1 MKKLFLSGIAAL
13 FLATGA
19 AHATADGCAVVLKT
33 SDGFLNLRK
42 DPSMKARII
51 ARLKPGA
58 IIYITDLACP
68 PLSHCDNKGEWTH
81 VSDVPASRECAEKYA
96 GDRLE
101 NQLDY
106 ERCLNRVGLRDGA
119 SGWVGTRFVVSVDCE
134 RLEYR
139 GEER

>member
-1 MKKLFLSGIAAL
+1 MKLLLSGIAAL

-33 SDGFLNLRK
+33 PDGFLNLRK
-42 DPSMKARII
+42 APSMKARIV
-51 ARLKPGA
+51 ARLIPGA
-58 IIYITDLACP
+58 IIYTTDLACP
-68 PLSHCDNKGEWTH
+68 RLSHCDNEGEWTH
-81 VSDVPASRECAEKYA
+81 VSDVPDSRTFATKYL

-106 ERCLNRVGLRDGA
+106 ERCLKRVGLRDDQT
-119 SGWVGTRFVVSVDCE
+119 SGWVGTRFIVNVDCE

-139 GEER
+139 GEGR